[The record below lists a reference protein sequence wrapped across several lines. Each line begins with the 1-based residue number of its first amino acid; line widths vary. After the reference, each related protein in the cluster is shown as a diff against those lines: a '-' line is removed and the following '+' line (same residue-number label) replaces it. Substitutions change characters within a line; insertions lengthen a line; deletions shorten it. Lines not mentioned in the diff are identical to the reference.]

1 MVQPRAGNQAGVNPQ
16 QEPRMKKTPIDSMT
30 FVALVASLLLIPGS
44 ARGHHGWAEFDEKAE
59 ITLQGI
65 VTDFHFVNP
74 HCVVEFQV
82 KDEKGRIQKWQGEF
96 SNPGVLSRK
105 GWNAASLEAGD
116 KIAVTGHP
124 AHNGVLAVH
133 VSRIRMA
140 SGEIKLELQE

>member
-1 MVQPRAGNQAGVNPQ
+1 
-16 QEPRMKKTPIDSMT
+16 MKI
-30 FVALVASLLLIPGS
+30 VALAFVPLVAGMFLFPGA

-59 ITLQGI
+59 ITLEGT

-74 HCVVEFQV
+74 HCVVEFDV

-116 KIAVTGHP
+116 KLTITGHP
-124 AHNGVLAVH
+124 ARNGVLAVH
-133 VSRIRMA
+133 VTRILSA
-140 SGEIKLELQE
+140 NGDVKLELRE